1 MEQNRSGW
9 GGVLARCAVAV
20 VAAAALMGPACAAGA
35 DAVEVQGAWT
45 RTTVTGQSAAGVY
58 LRLTAATASRLV
70 EVHTPVAGMAAVHEM
85 RMDNGA
91 VAFASNHA
99 GVMRM
104 RELSD
109 GLELPAGKTVELAP
123 GGYHIMLMNLKAP
136 LARDSRIPL
145 TLVFQDAKGVKSTL
159 SLQVP
164 VLAMSATGPAPAMAP
179 MDSMGPMGDHTDAE
193 HTH

>member
-70 EVHTPVAGMAAVHEM
+70 EVHTPVADMAAVHEM
-85 RMDNGA
+85 RMDN
-91 VAFASNHA
+91 

-145 TLVFQDAKGVKSTL
+145 TLVFQDAKGVKSTR